1 MIRVKCLY
9 ENRHLITN
17 VHFIVESDQAVI
29 NLDQEVDKKDEG
41 YNHGQDPLSAWRPKP
56 SAFERGW
63 LRWA

>member
-41 YNHGQDPLSAWRPKP
+41 YNHGQDPRQLGGQNRPP
-56 SAFERGW
+56 LNGAG
-63 LRWA
+63 